1 VTFHDPCGFGSK
13 QVYQPCAK
21 VTTKCISTFGNKYVS
36 QPCANF
42 TTKCISAFST
52 CDEASVRLPPSS
64 AKHFAFLRQMQQNIF
79 KKLETN
85 KRKTRILPFLE
96 LLAAIQA
103 RRVLSSLAR
112 TRKWTR
118 CKVFAWYCS
127 VPTISALEALLHH
140 PHSNLLKH
148 WSHVLRFA
156 QSLETRENSAGWKN
170 STHNK
175 NHHIKDEHRLNRMAV
190 EGP

>member
-64 AKHFAFLRQMQQNIF
+64 AKHFAFLRQMQKNIF

-96 LLAAIQA
+96 HLAAIQA

-118 CKVFAWYCS
+118 CKVFAWYCLYLPS
-127 VPTISALEALLHH
+127 ARWKRYCTTRTRTCSSTGRMSWDSRSRWKQERTARDEKIAPTTRTIT
-140 PHSNLLKH
+140 LKTNI
-148 WSHVLRFA
+148 A
-156 QSLETRENSAGWKN
+156 
-170 STHNK
+170 
-175 NHHIKDEHRLNRMAV
+175 
-190 EGP
+190 